1 MLSGYLSR
9 PALTGNGSMTYKKIE
24 LIVVDDGSEN
34 GGEKTVEAL
43 KPYLSKLTYV
53 YQKNQGIGAAVNKGL
68 SMASG
73 EYIQRL
79 DDDDKLEK
87 EKIEKCVKVLQEK
100 PNVGLVA
107 TGYHIIYEEE
117 NRIRTQMPRSYPQN
131 ARFLFM
137 LMACISVQGAVMV
150 RKSCHDVVG
159 LYRTDILAEDY
170 EMWLRIARIYEVAT
184 IEEPL
189 AIYRRHRGNI
199 TSLNLARLERDTVQ
213 FVSSYLNETPFSEL
227 IPNIKSKVH
236 GYALKAAVYLLKDG
250 IYVKTVHLAQQEL
263 QKASKLA
270 GNEPLLNL
278 WELVLAVHGDDF
290 TPPSQRA
297 SPFFKGGR
305 GIWGDFGEEKELA
318 KAFLEIIEELK
329 MFKAS
334 SLPPESPEMTNFRRR
349 FGQLRGELIRKTYRK
364 AIEG

>member
-1 MLSGYLSR
+1 
-9 PALTGNGSMTYKKIE
+9 
-24 LIVVDDGSEN
+24 
-34 GGEKTVEAL
+34 
-43 KPYLSKLTYV
+43 LTYV

-68 SMASG
+68 SIASG

-79 DDDDKLEK
+79 DDDDRLEK
-87 EKIEKCVKVLQEK
+87 EKIEKCVEVLQEK

-107 TGYHIIYEEE
+107 TGYKIIYEEE
-117 NRIRTQMPRSYPQN
+117 NRTRTQMPRSYPQN

-213 FVSSYLNETPFSEL
+213 FVSSYLNETPLEEL
-227 IPNIKSKVH
+227 IPNIKSKAH

-263 QKASKLA
+263 QKALKLA
-270 GNEPLLNL
+270 GNSPREIVGETLVDVDTIISRGESLLNL
-278 WELVLAVHGDDF
+278 WELVLAVHGD
-290 TPPSQRA
+290 TSPPVPLSTWWR
-297 SPFFKGGR
+297 GGR
-305 GIWGDFGEEKELA
+305 GQGVGGCGGEEKELA

-334 SLPPESPEMTNFRRR
+334 SLPPESPEMTNFRGR
-349 FGQLRGELIRKTYRK
+349 FGKLRGELIRKTYRK